1 MEDKILLP
9 IVDSQTPPI
18 HFDVFISY
26 ILTDGAM
33 RFALLDANSILT
45 AQRATKP
52 ITMQNGDEVFPDM
65 IRPIAVVDFPRSTLS
80 DLLITVLDLISR
92 YGERNIEIPQLSKPN
107 ASKEKEQLRKQFN
120 DFLDTVCPQEVE

>member
-26 ILTDGAM
+26 ILGDGSM
-33 RFALLDANSILT
+33 RFALLDANSVLM
-45 AQRATKP
+45 AQSSLKP
-52 ITMQNGDEVFPDM
+52 ITMPNGDEIHPEMV
-65 IRPIAVVDFPRSTLS
+65 RPIAIVDFPRSTLS

-92 YGERNIEIPQLSKPN
+92 YGERDIEIPQISKPN
-107 ASKEKEQLRKQFN
+107 ASKGKEKMRECFN
-120 DFLDTVCPQEVE
+120 AFLDAVYPEGVE